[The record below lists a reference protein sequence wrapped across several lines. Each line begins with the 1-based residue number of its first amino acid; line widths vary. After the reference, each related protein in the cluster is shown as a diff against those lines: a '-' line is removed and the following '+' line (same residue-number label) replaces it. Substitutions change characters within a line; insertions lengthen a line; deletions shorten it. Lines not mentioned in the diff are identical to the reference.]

1 MKRIVT
7 IQDISCLG
15 KCSLTVALPIIS
27 ALGVEAAVVPTA
39 VLSTHTMFREGYT
52 FCDLTDEMAPIAD
65 HWTREGFTFDA
76 VYTGYLG
83 SQRQLALVA
92 DYFDRFGKE
101 DAVIVVDPV
110 MADNGKLYT
119 GFTTEFAHEMAKLC
133 GKADLV
139 LPNITEACFMLDVP
153 YRTDFSEEEL
163 KELLVRLAD
172 LGPRYA
178 ALTGVSLNAGRL
190 GALSYDKVT
199 GEFFYYDRP
208 YISVSFH
215 GTGDIF
221 ASTTTGALARGMSV
235 NKALTLAVDFT
246 VESMLKTLAE
256 PNYNTYGVNFEQAI
270 PYLISRAEEIEQM

>member
-39 VLSTHTMFREGYT
+39 VLSTHTMFKEGYT

-92 DYFDRFGKE
+92 DYFDRFGK
-101 DAVIVVDPV
+101 DGLIVVDPV

-119 GFTTEFAHEMAKLC
+119 GFSVEFAHEMAKLC

-139 LPNITEACFMLDVP
+139 VPNITEACFMLDIP
-153 YRTDFSEEEL
+153 YRTDFSEAEL
-163 KELLVRLAD
+163 KEMLVRLTD

-178 ALTGVSLNAGRL
+178 ALTGVSLTEGRL
-190 GALSYDKVT
+190 GVLSYDKQT
-199 GEFFYYDRP
+199 GEYFHYDRP

-221 ASTTTGALARGMSV
+221 ASTTTGALARGMSLEQ
-235 NKALTLAVDFT
+235 ALTLAVDYT
-246 VESMLKTLAE
+246 VECMLKTLAE

-270 PYLISRAEEIEQM
+270 PYLITRANEIEQM